1 MLKTFKGKLLL
12 GTLAITSI
20 ANLMLTFY
28 ISKNLNLNLQDTIKQ
43 DMNNIKIMGVNNV
56 GFNSKLLGPGEIDN
70 IPWKTISEI
79 NNNFKCFVAMANEHG
94 ELIDYSGKLYYEEPM
109 LNIIKESENE
119 KSLLKLNRKDNYYL
133 ATYNYPI
140 YIDGEFYRNLVV
152 QNNYKDD
159 FNNKNRTL
167 MYIIIGQ
174 GLLLIMLFFAINHMI
189 NRITDP
195 LKRLTTDMKLFAE
208 GKDVKNIVIS
218 SGDEVGE
225 LSNSF
230 NNMREEIEG
239 QMNVIVKE
247 KERVLEL
254 QKLSKEFFNNATHE
268 LKTPIT
274 AISGYAQVLKENLEN
289 QDEFTERA
297 LERTVIECEK
307 MTALVQNILDISRGS
322 LKNEEKANVNLKLV
336 VEDILKGV
344 EVRANRLNIDIKINL
359 EEVNIVVIKSE
370 VEQILINLI
379 DNAIKYTKENLIEI
393 DLVKVENEI
402 VFRTKNTVST
412 IPTDIKEKLLEPF
425 VKYNISNPYEKSFIT
440 SSGLGL
446 YLCNEIAKRN
456 EFMLNYEII
465 DEYIIFELRII
476 YRN

>member
-20 ANLMLTFY
+20 ANLILTFY
-28 ISKNLNLNLQDTIKQ
+28 ISKNLNLNLQNTIKR

-56 GFNSKLLGPGEIDN
+56 RFNSKLLGSKEMEDVS
-70 IPWKTISEI
+70 WKTISEI
-79 NNNFKCFVAMANEHG
+79 NNNFKCFVAMANEEG
-94 ELIDYSGKLYYEEPM
+94 ELIDYSGKLYYEEVM
-109 LNIIKESENE
+109 LNIIKESQNE
-119 KSLLKLNRKDNYYL
+119 KSLLKLNKKDNYYL

-140 YIDGEFYRNLVV
+140 YIDGEFYRNLII

-167 MYIIIGQ
+167 IYIVIGQ
-174 GLLLIMLFFAINHMI
+174 GLLLIMLFVAINHII

-195 LKRLTTDMKLFAE
+195 LKRLTIDMKLFAE
-208 GKDVKNIVIS
+208 GKVVKNMIIDS
-218 SGDEVGE
+218 EDEVGE

-230 NNMREEIEG
+230 NNMREEIEN
-239 QMNVIVKE
+239 QIDIILEE

-274 AISGYAQVLKENLEN
+274 AISGYAQILKENLEN

-297 LERTVIECEK
+297 LERTIIECEK
-307 MTALVQNILDISRGS
+307 MRFLVQNILDISRGS
-322 LKNEEKANVNLKLV
+322 LKNEEKGNISLKLL
-336 VEDILKGV
+336 VEDILKGI
-344 EVRANRLNIDIKINL
+344 EVRANRLNIDIKVNL
-359 EEVNIVVIKSE
+359 EEVNIISIKSE

-393 DLVKVENEI
+393 DLVKVEDKI
-402 VFRTKNTVST
+402 VFRIKNTVSN
-412 IPTDIKEKLLEPF
+412 IPVDIKDNLLEPF
-425 VKYNISNPYEKSFIT
+425 VKYNISNAYEKSFIT

-456 EFMLNYEII
+456 EFRLNYKFIG
-465 DEYIIFELRII
+465 EYIVFELII
-476 YRN
+476 TR

>member
-12 GTLAITSI
+12 GTLSITSI

-28 ISKNLNLNLQDTIKQ
+28 ISKNLNLNLQDTIKR
-43 DMNNIKIMGVNNV
+43 DMNSIKIMGVNNV
-56 GFNSKLLGPGEIDN
+56 RFNSKLLGTGERDD

-79 NNNFKCFVAMANEHG
+79 NNNFKCFVGMANEDG

-109 LNIIKESENE
+109 VNIIKESQNE
-119 KSLLKLNRKDNYYL
+119 KSLLKLNNKDNYYL

-140 YIDGEFYRNLVV
+140 YIDGNFYGNLII
-152 QNNYKDD
+152 QNNYKED
-159 FNNKNRTL
+159 FNNKNKTL
-167 MYIIIGQ
+167 IYIVIGQ

-189 NRITDP
+189 DRITNP

-208 GKDVKNIVIS
+208 GKDVENIIIN

-230 NNMREEIEG
+230 NNMREEIEN
-239 QMNVIVKE
+239 QMDTIVEE

-254 QKLSKEFFNNATHE
+254 QKVSKEFFNNATHE

-297 LERTVIECEK
+297 LERTIIECEK
-307 MTALVQNILDISRGS
+307 MRSLVQNILDISRGNI
-322 LKNEEKANVNLKLV
+322 KNEEKANVNLKLV
-336 VEDILKGV
+336 VEDILKGI
-344 EVRANRLNIDIKINL
+344 EVRANRLNIDIKVSL
-359 EEVNIVVIKSE
+359 EEVIIIAIKSE

-379 DNAIKYTKENLIEI
+379 DNAIKYTKENIIEI
-393 DLVKVENEI
+393 DLVKVENKI
-402 VFRTKNTVST
+402 IFRTKNTINT
-412 IPTDIKEKLLEPF
+412 IPNNIKDNLLEPF
-425 VKYNISNPYEKSFIT
+425 VKCNISNSEEKSFIT

-456 EFMLNYEII
+456 EFVLNYEII
-465 DEYIIFELRII
+465 DEYIIFECAL
-476 YRN
+476 YE